1 MNEEMLNLKPAKVF
15 YYFNEITKIPRPSKK
30 ETLISEWLEK
40 TGIALGL
47 PTKRDKAGNVLISKP
62 ATPGKENV
70 TPVIFQSHM
79 DMVCE
84 KNNDTQFDFEKD
96 PIQTYVDGEWLK
108 AKGTTLG
115 ADDGIG
121 MAIALAILDD
131 KELEHGPIECLFT
144 VDEETGLSG
153 AKALEAGFMTGK
165 MLINLDSEDEGQCF
179 IGCAGGKDTVATLE
193 CDYEKV
199 KELEGG
205 DYRFYKITVKGL
217 QGGHSGDDINK
228 GRGNAVKLLARVLW
242 NAYCDYGTRI
252 ADINAGNLRN
262 AIAREGYAVV
272 AVPADKASELEA
284 YIKEMDATYKNEFHT
299 TDAGVTVTMET
310 AQPTDK
316 VLEETFQID
325 VVNALL
331 VCPHGVQAMSQD
343 IPGFVETSTNLASVK
358 MADDKIVITTSQ
370 RSSVESRKQAV
381 VDKVSTAFWMVGA
394 DVVSGDGYPG
404 WNPNPDSQVLHVL
417 VDAYKNLFHKD
428 PQVLA
433 IHAGLECGLFSEK
446 YPDLDMV
453 SIGPTLRGV
462 HSPDE
467 KLEIKTVQMCWDLL
481 VEFFRL
487 LK

>member
-30 ETLISEWLEK
+30 EAKMSEWLEK
-40 TGIALGL
+40 TGIEMGL
-47 PTKRDKAGNVLISKP
+47 PTKRDKVGNVLISKP

-70 TPVIFQSHM
+70 TPVIFQAHM

-84 KNNDTQFDFEKD
+84 KNNDTDFDFEKD
-96 PIQTYVDGEWLK
+96 AIQTYIDGEWLK

-121 MAIALAILDD
+121 VAMALAILAD
-131 KELEHGPIECLFT
+131 KELQHGPIECLFT
-144 VDEETGLSG
+144 IDEETGLTG
-153 AKALEAGFMTGK
+153 ANELEPGFMSGK
-165 MLINLDSEDEGQCF
+165 MLINLDSEDEGQFF
-179 IGCAGGKDTVATLE
+179 IGCAGGMDTVATME
-193 CDYEKV
+193 CDYEAV
-199 KELEGG
+199 KDL
-205 DYRFYKITVKGL
+205 DDAPYQFFKLTVKGL

-228 GRGNAVKLLARVLW
+228 GRGNAVKLLARLLW
-242 NAYCDYGTRI
+242 NAYCEYGVRI
-252 ADINAGNLRN
+252 VDIKAGNLRN

-272 AVPADKASELEA
+272 AVPEVNAESLSA
-284 YIKEMDATYKNEFHT
+284 YIKDMDATYKSEFHA
-299 TDAGVTVTMET
+299 TDAGVMVVMET
-310 AQPTDK
+310 AEKADN
-316 VLEETFQID
+316 VFEETFQID
-325 VVNALL
+325 LMNALM

-358 MADDKIVITTSQ
+358 KEDDKIIITTSQ

-381 VDKVSTAFWMVGA
+381 VDKVATTFWMVGA
-394 DVVSGDGYPG
+394 DVQSGEGYPG
-404 WNPNPDSQVLHVL
+404 WTPNPDSEVLRVL
-417 VDAYKNLFHKD
+417 VDAYKNLYKKE

-446 YPDLDMV
+446 YPGLDMV
-453 SIGPTLRGV
+453 SIGPTMRGV

-481 VEFFRL
+481 IEFFRL